1 MEYGIIVYSST
12 TTTNR
17 AKRLS
22 EKNVHSLRVFQLPSS
37 VGIKGCNY
45 SLRCEYQELALLK
58 SISEEYSLNIKA
70 IFKETTE
77 NGSKVYVQEMK

>member
-22 EKNVHSLRVFQLPSS
+22 EKKVKSLRVFQLPSA

-45 SLRCEYQELALLK
+45 SLRCEYHELDILK
-58 SISEEYSLNIKA
+58 NISNEYKLNIKA

-77 NGSKVYVQEMK
+77 NGSKVYLQELI